1 MYTEIRELINF
12 LARYFH
18 LRIPRLRIGMFCE
31 HMANNCLF
39 RFQPYWNINIPK
51 QHEEQRIIRISRT
64 FCDETFTSAA
74 NSVGLMLEELLNCLP
89 GILFFFLL

>member
-18 LRIPRLRIGMFCE
+18 LRIPRLRID
-31 HMANNCLF
+31 
-39 RFQPYWNINIPK
+39 
-51 QHEEQRIIRISRT
+51 EEQRIIRISRT

-89 GILFFFLL
+89 